1 MFIDFFYFQDVTHDD
16 DDDEDSNI
24 FLSTDEAEQMPDQPT
39 VETPM
44 SPLSAAVMQA
54 VDPCVVSPAIT
65 VTGAASSHNSLINS
79 SSRSQPGPTIKMES
93 NNSLNDK
100 SYLSLS
106 TAMMTP
112 TRRPLLQREIS
123 KEDFDLETTMM
134 QKDLD
139 NLKEML
145 SGQITFDANILSN
158 LFNPDEPL
166 ASYFAASNN
175 DFTNQKLQLELEAST
190 SSGTDANH
198 EEILDQPSLFE
209 LADIDEDNHF
219 GDHSLPKSNDESVA
233 ELIDLDDDFSAS
245 LNTPLVHFEA
255 AESPLL
261 SQIRTGKKSN
271 RK

>member
-1 MFIDFFYFQDVTHDD
+1 MQDVTHDD
-16 DDDEDSNI
+16 DDDDSDSI
-24 FLSTDEAEQMPDQPT
+24 FLSNDPADQLPDQPT

-54 VDPCVVSPAIT
+54 VDPCVVSPGIT
-65 VTGAASSHNSLINS
+65 VGGATSSHGSFINK
-79 SSRSQPGPTIKMES
+79 SQPGSATKMEAPHNIS
-93 NNSLNDK
+93 SLNDK
-100 SYLSLS
+100 SKLSLS

-175 DFTNQKLQLELEAST
+175 DFMNQKLPLELEAST

-198 EEILDQPSLFE
+198 EGMLDQPSLFE

-219 GDHSLPKSNDESVA
+219 GDDSIPNKSNDESVA

-245 LNTPLVHFEA
+245 LNTPLVHFEP

-261 SQIRTGKKSN
+261 SQIRTGRKSS